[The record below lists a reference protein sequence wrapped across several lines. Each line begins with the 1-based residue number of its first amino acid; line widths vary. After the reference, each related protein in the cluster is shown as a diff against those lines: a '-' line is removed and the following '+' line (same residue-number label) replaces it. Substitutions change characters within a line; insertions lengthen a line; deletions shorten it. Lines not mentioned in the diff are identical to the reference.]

1 MPSDDYQEWD
11 TLREKII
18 GLGER
23 SIQKSYYPK
32 LQEQLKE
39 LERFKT
45 LLDHSNDA
53 IFLIEVS
60 SGKLM
65 DVNQSAFKQLGYNY
79 SDIIEI
85 NIWDLII
92 DQDHKKLKKIFALSD
107 NKKKS
112 RWTLET
118 EFIKKNGSIIPM
130 EVSLNLVLFSGEKY
144 SVMVARDITER
155 LIAEKALKK
164 SEDYY
169 RTIFENSSAGMIIL
183 EKDTTISL
191 ANSKIESLT
200 HYSRKEIEGKKTIKD
215 FISPEDKEKIIKIH
229 QKTCQ
234 DSFKVSE
241 EYETDIMDREG
252 NNKHVFIT
260 LASIPDTSKLLV
272 SILDITDRKKAEEK
286 IKSSL
291 KEKEVLLQEIHH
303 RVKNNLQIISS
314 LLNLQSSNIRDPVDL
329 EIFQESQYRIKS
341 MALIHEQLYRS
352 RDLAS
357 INFATYIKQIMS
369 HLFHSYSFD
378 NKNIKLNL
386 ELEDIN
392 LEIDTAIPCGLIV
405 NEIVS
410 NCLKHAFKGRD
421 SGEIKIVFKEKKGLY
436 HLTISDNGIGF
447 LLKKMENSSSLGLKL
462 VQMLV
467 DQIEGELEIDSKMEV
482 ADSGT
487 SFHINF
493 QQVQYKKRI

>member
-18 GLGER
+18 GLGEH

-53 IFLIEVS
+53 IFLIEVV

-65 DVNQSAFKQLGYNY
+65 DLNQSAYNQLNYEY
-79 SDIIEI
+79 SDIIKRS
-85 NIWDLII
+85 IWDLII
-92 DQDHKKLKKIFALSD
+92 SKDHSEFKKIFTISNRAQDES
-107 NKKKS
+107 K
-112 RWTLET
+112 WTLET
-118 EFIKKNGSIIPM
+118 QFLKKDGSVIPM
-130 EVSLNLVLFSGEKY
+130 EVSLSLVIFSGEKY
-144 SVMVARDITER
+144 SVMVARDIKER
-155 LIAEKALKK
+155 LIAKEALKK

-169 RTIFENSSAGMIIL
+169 RAIFENSSAGMIIL

-191 ANSKIESLT
+191 ANSEVESIT
-200 HYSRKEIEGKKTIKD
+200 NYPRREIEGRKTIKY
-215 FISPEDKEKIIKIH
+215 FLSPDNLEDITGIH
-229 QKTCQ
+229 KTPVGE
-234 DSFKVSE
+234 SVKE
-241 EYETDIMDREG
+241 EYETDIIDRYG
-252 NNKHVFIT
+252 NKKHVFIT
-260 LASIPDTSKLLV
+260 LAPIPRTDKHLA

-286 IKSSL
+286 IKNSL

-314 LLNLQSSNIRDPVDL
+314 LLNLQTSNIRDPLDL
-329 EIFQESQYRIKS
+329 EIFQESQDRIKS

-357 INFATYIKQIMS
+357 INFAIYIQQIMS
-369 HLFHSYSFD
+369 HLFYSYTFKD
-378 NKNIKLNL
+378 KNIKLKL

-392 LEIDTAIPCGLIV
+392 LEIDTAIPCGLII
-405 NEIVS
+405 NEVVS
-410 NCLKHAFKGRD
+410 NCLKHAFKGKN
-421 SGEIKIVFKEKKGLY
+421 SGEIKIVFKEEKGLH

-447 LLKKMENSSSLGLKL
+447 PLKKMEKSTSLGLKL

-482 ADSGT
+482 NNSGT
-487 SFHINF
+487 SFYIKF
-493 QQVQYKKRI
+493 QELQYKKRI